1 MMKSAVARTG
11 DIAELGKLKAA
22 LGMSNVQVG
31 QSIYDAGKSVYN
43 ECCLWTSE
51 KDLADPEN
59 SDRRKVDKMLFLSDR
74 VFAKEESEEAYRY
87 ETLRVGKLF
96 GLYDKFA
103 MDDRVAAIAVPFYQ
117 RALSSTRTK
126 LDTVSADMLQRARG
140 TIGIPDDT
148 RDDLHQATYL
158 AEVEALLAKGSFDAD
173 DMDRLAQMQEVLELE
188 DFAATRLREQLTLP
202 LFTHAI
208 ETTVADATPPTSDRA
223 GLYAS
228 IIQRQGELRIGDE
241 SATAAL
247 VKTFRNI
254 LEGILVEASGFVSVE
269 NNADAATEVATMIR
283 TKRAVVSLMAKSGLD
298 AAAVAATYL
307 GEKPIGSLIK
317 VDQKHRTMI
326 YSGYLAQTL
335 LANDNR
341 LDDESQQNLLE
352 FEVLTGIDP
361 ADTNTIYA
369 DVCGPLLKNML
380 EEVSSDMIN
389 LAKDPA
395 ALAAARDKIA
405 DTVANLHTPLSSI
418 TEYKRNVYEARL
430 DFANSMCPG
439 GILSAELSDALTTVK
454 GLLDLDERVTDAM
467 HMAAFG
473 DAYRKSVFEAMGSTG
488 IIPQEYA
495 GFLTKLRERLMLTE
509 KDAADLF
516 HSAIGTKVKPMV
528 IKLLLENDRANMT
541 PEQESQKYGTDMGE
555 DLINAANK
563 GNLGMGVANNF
574 MGECMNMVDF
584 YTENNIAVRKE
595 VGTKTVEKKVT
606 EGGEEKTVTEE
617 VPVFETTYPVNAFQL
632 KVQKNEKDLENLYR
646 NYLANSFMCEDKAQ
660 AARYEKQKAA
670 FGGILGL
677 SPNEMERIGGS
688 IGGIVYDNYVKQ
700 VTQTK
705 SKLDQQDMMFLANIK
720 TKLGMSDKDCE
731 VLLLE
736 GQRKLARNQ
745 IQTIMALTGENKAK
759 AIRAFREECTAN
771 GVDIVGDLNIEQP
784 RVDMMM
790 KMDVEYAINNGDT
803 DAMEDIQEGY
813 ALTQEGFQELLTGMV
828 LAKVGKYI
836 TSIQA
841 DIREGKEA
849 NALFYIR
856 QLIKYITMFD
866 EDMDIGLEELDAI
879 ERKKVIAIYRAA
891 SDAVPAE
898 LEALTATLG

>member
-1 MMKSAVARTG
+1 
-11 DIAELGKLKAA
+11 
-22 LGMSNVQVG
+22 
-31 QSIYDAGKSVYN
+31 
-43 ECCLWTSE
+43 
-51 KDLADPEN
+51 
-59 SDRRKVDKMLFLSDR
+59 
-74 VFAKEESEEAYRY
+74 
-87 ETLRVGKLF
+87 
-96 GLYDKFA
+96 
-103 MDDRVAAIAVPFYQ
+103 
-117 RALSSTRTK
+117 
-126 LDTVSADMLQRARG
+126 
-140 TIGIPDDT
+140 
-148 RDDLHQATYL
+148 
-158 AEVEALLAKGSFDAD
+158 
-173 DMDRLAQMQEVLELE
+173 
-188 DFAATRLREQLTLP
+188 
-202 LFTHAI
+202 
-208 ETTVADATPPTSDRA
+208 
-223 GLYAS
+223 
-228 IIQRQGELRIGDE
+228 
-241 SATAAL
+241 
-247 VKTFRNI
+247 
-254 LEGILVEASGFVSVE
+254 
-269 NNADAATEVATMIR
+269 
-283 TKRAVVSLMAKSGLD
+283 
-298 AAAVAATYL
+298 
-307 GEKPIGSLIK
+307 
-317 VDQKHRTMI
+317 
-326 YSGYLAQTL
+326 
-335 LANDNR
+335 
-341 LDDESQQNLLE
+341 
-352 FEVLTGIDP
+352 
-361 ADTNTIYA
+361 
-369 DVCGPLLKNML
+369 
-380 EEVSSDMIN
+380 
-389 LAKDPA
+389 
-395 ALAAARDKIA
+395 
-405 DTVANLHTPLSSI
+405 
-418 TEYKRNVYEARL
+418 
-430 DFANSMCPG
+430 
-439 GILSAELSDALTTVK
+439 
-454 GLLDLDERVTDAM
+454 
-467 HMAAFG
+467 
-473 DAYRKSVFEAMGSTG
+473 
-488 IIPQEYA
+488 
-495 GFLTKLRERLMLTE
+495 
-509 KDAADLF
+509 
-516 HSAIGTKVKPMV
+516 
-528 IKLLLENDRANMT
+528 
-541 PEQESQKYGTDMGE
+541 
-555 DLINAANK
+555 
-563 GNLGMGVANNF
+563 
-574 MGECMNMVDF
+574 
-584 YTENNIAVRKE
+584 
-595 VGTKTVEKKVT
+595 
-606 EGGEEKTVTEE
+606 
-617 VPVFETTYPVNAFQL
+617 VFETTYPVNAFQL